1 MATGEFLFNPRSGKG
16 YSRDEDHLARF
27 IELLGPVPK
36 HIANV
41 GKRAREFFNA
51 RGRLLTVACAGIK
64 NCATVVLMSLI
75 IQRPAH
81 FTVALLDF
89 STSRIFPG
97 LHLYFKRK
105 DN

>member
-36 HIANV
+36 HIASV

-51 RGRLLTVACAGIK
+51 RGRLYLIVACASIVQ
-64 NCATVVLMSLI
+64 NIAFDVL
-75 IQRPAH
+75 IQRQD
-81 FTVALLDF
+81 FTPF
-89 STSRIFPG
+89 CRTSA
-97 LHLYFKRK
+97 
-105 DN
+105 